1 MATPP
6 SFLPPVRVT
15 GTPAAAC
22 RAVARVAVQG
32 ATPKAPVVEAARP
45 VLRRPEPAAPVM
57 RTPNAPVDESEVK
70 TMTLADLAKLLDQRK
85 RGVQEVVL
93 DDSTDGE
100 LEDLRA
106 PIVLSQGSQASL
118 AARMLRRR

>member
-1 MATPP
+1 
-6 SFLPPVRVT
+6 
-15 GTPAAAC
+15 
-22 RAVARVAVQG
+22 
-32 ATPKAPVVEAARP
+32 
-45 VLRRPEPAAPVM
+45 M